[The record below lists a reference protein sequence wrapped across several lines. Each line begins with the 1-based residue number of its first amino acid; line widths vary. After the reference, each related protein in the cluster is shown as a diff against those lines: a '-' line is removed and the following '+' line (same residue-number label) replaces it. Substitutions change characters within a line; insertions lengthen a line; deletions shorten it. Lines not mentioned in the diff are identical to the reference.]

1 MERRKIEGVSGQ
13 TTKLLSG
20 ESPNLDRR
28 VLEEIGSARSD
39 ILSDDWILPQ
49 GVLIAALHERRD
61 CKRADW
67 AKEKNLK
74 NNKRFMQIIAA
85 AVGCL
90 VLATSGYAQQL
101 EKGKV
106 EATGHV
112 GLALGVGTR
121 AAFAGTLGGAINER
135 VFVLGEFGYIPLGG
149 ANISGVTPGGPFEFD
164 SGGKILS
171 FMAGAQYQFN
181 SQRSFVPY
189 AGAAL
194 GVVHSSGETE
204 STVGSVTQNISV
216 TRNDFFVSFGGGA
229 RYYVKDRWGFKPEV
243 MIFAGKDSFVRVG
256 VGMFYQFGQ

>member
-1 MERRKIEGVSGQ
+1 
-13 TTKLLSG
+13 
-20 ESPNLDRR
+20 LDRH
-28 VLEEIGSARSD
+28 VLEETGK
-39 ILSDDWILPQ
+39 
-49 GVLIAALHERRD
+49 RD
-61 CKRADW
+61 CTHADR

-74 NNKRFMQIIAA
+74 NNKRFLQIIAA

-149 ANISGVTPGGPFEFD
+149 TSASGVTPGGAFEFD
-164 SGGKILS
+164 AGGKILS
-171 FMAGAQYQFN
+171 FMAGAQYQFS

-194 GVVHSSGETE
+194 GLVHSSGEFQ
-204 STVGSVTQNISV
+204 STVGSSTQNISV
-216 TRNDFFVSFGGGA
+216 TNNNFYVSFGGGA
-229 RYYVKDRWGFKPEV
+229 RYYVKDRWGFKPEL
-243 MIFAGKDSFVRVG
+243 MIFAGDDSFFRLG
-256 VGMFYQFGQ
+256 VGLFYQFGQ